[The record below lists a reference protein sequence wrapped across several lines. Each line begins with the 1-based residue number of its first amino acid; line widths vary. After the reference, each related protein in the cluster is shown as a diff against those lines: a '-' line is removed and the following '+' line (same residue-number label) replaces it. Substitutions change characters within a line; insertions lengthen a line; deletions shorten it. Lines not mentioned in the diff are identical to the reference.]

1 MGLFLDPLAT
11 YHGYHGDWNSRS
23 PLGFPFRA
31 LWLSAVEPRRPL
43 TNLILN
49 SGWIIFAVVGFA
61 MLWAR
66 AKNVPR
72 ERRVE
77 WLFAILY
84 LLFLFP
90 YNSTYW
96 AFAEFPRFLI
106 PVIPIVLAVLWL
118 PRKRVI
124 WIPLALASAVLAA
137 RSAIGIHNVLPI

>member
-1 MGLFLDPLAT
+1 MDGC
-11 YHGYHGDWNSRS
+11 SRT
-23 PLGFPFRA
+23 A
-31 LWLSAVEPRRPL
+31 ETL

-84 LLFLFP
+84 LLFLFA

-96 AFAEFPRFLI
+96 AFTEFPRFLI
-106 PVIPIVLAVLWL
+106 PVIPIVLAALWL

-137 RSAIGIHNVLPI
+137 LSAIGIHNVLPI